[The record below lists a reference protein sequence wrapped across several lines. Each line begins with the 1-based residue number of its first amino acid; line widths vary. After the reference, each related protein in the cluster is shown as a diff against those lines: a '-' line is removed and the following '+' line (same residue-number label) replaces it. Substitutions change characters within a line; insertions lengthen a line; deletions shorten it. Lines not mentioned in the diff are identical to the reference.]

1 MAYYERGYYRD
12 PTDSGPGGFGGLG
25 GGGGGSPLGGMKMW
39 SFNTWIIVINI
50 AVFVFDALY
59 VAWAGSIPVELTEGL
74 VINRGPLWAIGYFSA
89 EKAFFGGQIW
99 RFVTFQFLHA
109 GLGHIFFNMLA
120 LYFFG
125 RMVES
130 YLGSKRYLAFYLIS
144 GIGGAGAYFALL
156 GVGMLAGAAFT
167 PLVGASAGVFGVLI
181 GAATVAPNTTVML
194 LFPPIPMKLRTLA
207 WVLVGVG
214 ALMVVTGGRNAGGEA
229 AHLGGAAVG
238 FLLIRNARR
247 LDWADRVSLGG
258 ASAGSMKQ
266 RFEKKVTDHK
276 RQRDVGLEREVDRIL
291 AKVHEQGLASL
302 TDKEKRILRDA
313 THSKRAS

>member
-1 MAYYERGYYRD
+1 MAFHERGYYRD
-12 PTDSGPGGFGGLG
+12 PTDSGPGGYGGFGGAPGGPG
-25 GGGGGSPLGGMKMW
+25 GGGVFGAMKLW

-50 AVFVFDALY
+50 LVFVVDRLL
-59 VAWAGSIPVELTEGL
+59 VAWADTMLLTDWGC
-74 VINRGPLWAIGYFSA
+74 FSA
-89 EKAFFGGQIW
+89 ETAILGGQVW

-109 GLGHIFFNMLA
+109 SLGHIFFNMLA

-144 GIGGAGAYFALL
+144 GVAGAMAYLALW
-156 GVGMLAGAAFT
+156 GVGVLNYEVGT

-207 WVLVGVG
+207 WVLVGIG
-214 ALMVVTGGRNAGGEA
+214 ALMVMTGGNNAGGQA
-229 AHLGGAAVG
+229 AHLGGAAMG

-247 LDWADRVSLGG
+247 LDWANRVSLGG
-258 ASAGSMKQ
+258 ASPGSMKQ
-266 RFEKKVTDHK
+266 RFEQKVTEHK
-276 RQRDVGLEREVDRIL
+276 RKQSASRDHEVDRIL

-302 TDKEKRILRDA
+302 TEKEKRILRDA
-313 THSKRAS
+313 THSKRAG